1 MTGTTRP
8 RPSLNALR
16 AFEATARLRSM
27 SAAANELSVTH
38 GAISRHVRSLEDILG
53 VTLLTRGPH
62 STDPT
67 PEGARL
73 AEGLAAAF
81 NTIQAS
87 IEQLKPGPVTLSCST
102 SIMMYWLIP
111 RIARFH
117 EKHPE
122 VELQFNMN
130 YGQIDVVRDKIGVAI
145 RNTMIEPPQDVIVR
159 ELTVEWI
166 GLVCS
171 PEYMRSSRIRTFAD
185 LAATRRL
192 TPKTRPGAWAQ
203 WASASGYHG
212 SELIAHD
219 QYDHFYLMI
228 QAAICGLGIAPVPRM
243 LVLDDLRS
251 GKLVAPFGFVAG
263 PHKLVMWLAPH
274 VSSRPETRALS
285 KWLAEELK
293 DSERTDP
300 RTAVAELRP
309 SPRRRTRG
317 AAASAVPE

>member
-1 MTGTTRP
+1 MQTP

-38 GAISRHVRSLEDILG
+38 GAVSRHIRSLEDMFG
-53 VTLLTRGPH
+53 VVLLNRGPH

-67 PEGARL
+67 PDGARL

-87 IEQLKPGPVTLSCST
+87 IEQLKPGPLTLSCST

-117 EKHPE
+117 EKHPD

-130 YGQIDVVRDKIGVAI
+130 YGQIDVVRDKIGIAI
-145 RNTMIEPPQDVIVR
+145 RNTMIEPPPDVVVR
-159 ELTVEWI
+159 ELTTEWV

-171 PEYMRSSRIRTFAD
+171 PEYMRSARIRSFAD
-185 LAATRRL
+185 LAGARRL
-192 TPKTRPGAWAQ
+192 APKTRPKAWAE
-203 WASASGYHG
+203 WAAAAGHDG
-212 SELIAHD
+212 TGLTAHD
-219 QYDHFYLMI
+219 SFDHFYLMI
-228 QAAICGLGIAPVPRM
+228 QAVICGLGIAPVPRM

-263 PHKLVMWLAPH
+263 PHKLVLWLAPH
-274 VSSRPETRALS
+274 VIARPDTRAVS
-285 KWLAEELK
+285 KWLADELRE
-293 DSERTDP
+293 SERQD
-300 RTAVAELRP
+300 V
-309 SPRRRTRG
+309 
-317 AAASAVPE
+317 AAAVVAPRPAQRRKKGAPPAPE

>member
-1 MTGTTRP
+1 MT
-8 RPSLNALR
+8 
-16 AFEATARLRSM
+16 
-27 SAAANELSVTH
+27 AAAGELAVTH
-38 GAISRHVRSLEDILG
+38 GAVSRHIRSLEDSFG
-53 VTLLTRGPH
+53 VTLLSRGPH

-81 NTIQAS
+81 NAIAAS
-87 IEQLKPGPVTLSCST
+87 LEQLKPAPLTLSCST

-130 YGQIDVVRDKIGVAI
+130 YGRIDVVRDKVGVAI
-145 RNTMIEPPQDVIVR
+145 RNSMIEPPPDVVVR
-159 ELTVEWI
+159 ELAVERV

-171 PEYMRSSRIRTFAD
+171 PEYLRSARIRSFDD
-185 LAATRRL
+185 LRGARRL
-192 TPKTRPGAWAQ
+192 APKTRPKAWAE
-203 WASASGYHG
+203 WASAAGCDEVG
-212 SELIAHD
+212 LAAHE

-251 GKLVAPFGFVAG
+251 GKLVAPFDFVAG
-263 PHKLVMWLAPH
+263 PHQLVLWLAPH
-274 VSSRPETRALS
+274 VISRSDVRALS
-285 KWLAEELK
+285 KWLTDELNR
-293 DSERTDP
+293 SERDGSAPEAP
-300 RTAVAELRP
+300 RSRP
-309 SPRRRTRG
+309 PRPRKPRAAR
-317 AAASAVPE
+317 AAAPE